1 MTILEDFLSDPYTF
15 IEDAKLSQII
25 KLINDSNKQYYNF
38 DNPIMSD
45 EEYDILKDELQN
57 RNPNHK
63 LLKQIGDD
71 THSKDKIK
79 LPYFMGS
86 MDKIKPN
93 TGVVDKWILKYKGP
107 YVISDKLD
115 GSSGLLVIKNKQVKL
130 FTRGNGTIGT
140 DISSITKKING
151 IPQNDLNIVV
161 RGELI
166 IKKSK
171 FSNFKDTYS
180 NLRAMINGLV
190 GKKNISDQELK
201 LIDFVSY
208 EIIEP
213 EVKPSEQMKLLKK
226 LNFITVE
233 NKSVKSINENF
244 LSSYFKERKE
254 KSKYDIDGIIIT
266 NNNEYDRNTSGNPK
280 YSFAFKE
287 LIEDQIVETEIIDVE
302 WRISKDGLIKP
313 RVHVKP
319 VKISGVTIMHV
330 TGHNAK
336 NIVDNGI
343 GKGAK
348 IKLTRAG
355 EVIPFI
361 LKVIKKVLPSKPK
374 VAFKWN
380 ATKVDY
386 ILDESKITSENEY
399 DILVKNILYFFKKMN
414 IKNVD
419 ESIIKK
425 MIDINLNSINKIIN
439 ATVEDF
445 LNIENFKNKMAT
457 KVYEN
462 IQNAIIDVKLSQLMT
477 ATNLFGSGLG
487 SKKLQLI
494 INKIPDILNL
504 KINKSNLADEIKKID
519 GFDTKTATQFA
530 EKLPAFKKFL
540 KENKN
545 ITILVEENKKLNNNL
560 QDKKFVFTGFRN
572 KMLEEIIVKSGGEI
586 TNTISKNT
594 TYLVTNNK
602 EAKSSKLAKATDLNI
617 KILNV
622 DELLKILKIKPEVLE
637 I

>member
-1 MTILEDFLSDPYTF
+1 
-15 IEDAKLSQII
+15 
-25 KLINDSNKQYYNF
+25 
-38 DNPIMSD
+38 
-45 EEYDILKDELQN
+45 
-57 RNPNHK
+57 
-63 LLKQIGDD
+63 
-71 THSKDKIK
+71 
-79 LPYFMGS
+79 
-86 MDKIKPN
+86 
-93 TGVVDKWILKYKGP
+93 
-107 YVISDKLD
+107 
-115 GSSGLLVIKNKQVKL
+115 
-130 FTRGNGTIGT
+130 
-140 DISSITKKING
+140 
-151 IPQNDLNIVV
+151 
-161 RGELI
+161 
-166 IKKSK
+166 
-171 FSNFKDTYS
+171 
-180 NLRAMINGLV
+180 
-190 GKKNISDQELK
+190 
-201 LIDFVSY
+201 
-208 EIIEP
+208 
-213 EVKPSEQMKLLKK
+213 
-226 LNFITVE
+226 
-233 NKSVKSINENF
+233 
-244 LSSYFKERKE
+244 
-254 KSKYDIDGIIIT
+254 
-266 NNNEYDRNTSGNPK
+266 
-280 YSFAFKE
+280 
-287 LIEDQIVETEIIDVE
+287 
-302 WRISKDGLIKP
+302 
-313 RVHVKP
+313 
-319 VKISGVTIMHV
+319 
-330 TGHNAK
+330 
-336 NIVDNGI
+336 
-343 GKGAK
+343 
-348 IKLTRAG
+348 
-355 EVIPFI
+355 
-361 LKVIKKVLPSKPK
+361 
-374 VAFKWN
+374 
-380 ATKVDY
+380 
-386 ILDESKITSENEY
+386 
-399 DILVKNILYFFKKMN
+399 MN

-462 IQNAIIDVKLSQLMT
+462 IQNAIKDVKLSQLMT

-622 DELLKILKIKPEVLE
+622 DELLKILKIKHEVLE